1 MRLIEIQEILR
12 DTVRAL
18 AKEHFGIDLDQ
29 IVVETPPKTEFG
41 DFAFPVAFD
50 LAKRIKQATGEKQNP
65 REIAE
70 NLKSKLEILDFV
82 TNVDVAGAGY
92 LNVFLNRSSFLNKNT
107 ATNPLQYSNDANL
120 PDSPKVCVEHTSV
133 NPNKSAHIGHVRNSV
148 LGDTFQRILKAT
160 GKRVEV
166 QNYIDNTGV
175 QVADVVVGF
184 IYLENKDLAAIK
196 ALDSELTAAGK
207 TFDYYCWDLYA
218 RVGLEYQTNE
228 ELKEKRAAVLH
239 MIEAGGN
246 DTAELADFVATRNVE
261 CILDTMERLSIRY
274 DLLPRES
281 EILHLHFWDRAF
293 EQMKKLGVIRLE
305 TMGKQAGCWVMPFEE
320 HSGNEDNETDKILVR
335 SNGTVTYTGKDIAYQ
350 MWKLG
355 ILGLDFNYKYFHKY
369 KNGHDVWITTERST
383 DTPVRSSSSEGL
395 GGGTGDVDRS
405 VRSPFAEHLAGGPGD
420 VDKSVHSP
428 SAKHLAGGTGDV
440 DRSVHAPFGGGETIY
455 NVIDSRQSYPQD
467 IVRKGVAAISPE
479 RGEKASIHLS
489 YEMVALSPAAAEEL
503 GFALSDDDR
512 KKPFIEMSGR
522 KGLGVK
528 ADDLIDRLEANA
540 LAEVESRHAESSN
553 EIKRHV
559 AHQLAV
565 GALRYFLL
573 KFTRNTVIVFDFKEA
588 LSFEGETGC
597 FCQYSAVRANSIFRK
612 LADTGETL
620 EDCRTRIA
628 DLGGVD
634 AIISSDP
641 GSDIWSTVILASRL
655 EETVQQAAMQNEPA
669 ILAKYT
675 FTLAKAFNLFYHNH
689 KILIETDPL
698 KRAVLVVA
706 ADIARRSLTAALE
719 TLGIEVPEKM

>member
-1 MRLIEIQEILR
+1 MTVTEIQNALR
-12 DTVRAL
+12 DAVLATARAQ
-18 AKEHFGIDLDQ
+18 FDVDLDM
-29 IVVETPPKTEFG
+29 IAAETPPKTELG
-41 DFAFPVAFD
+41 DIAFPVAFE
-50 LAKRIKQATGEKQNP
+50 LAKRVKQATGEKKNP
-65 REIAE
+65 RDIAE
-70 NLKSKLEILDFV
+70 TVKSALESIDLV
-82 TNVDVAGAGY
+82 EKIEIAGAGY
-92 LNVFLNRSSFLNKNT
+92 LNVFLDRARFLT
-107 ATNPLQYSNDANL
+107 ANAAAELL
-120 PDSPKVCVEHTSV
+120 PAKAGIQNAVKVCVEHTSV
-133 NPNKSAHIGHVRNSV
+133 NPNKAAHIGHVRNSV

-184 IYLENKDLAAIK
+184 LYIERKDLAAIK
-196 ALDSELTAAGK
+196 ALDAELTTAGK
-207 TFDYYCWDLYA
+207 SFDYYCWDLYTN
-218 RVGLEYQTNE
+218 VGVEYQTNE
-228 ELKEKRAAVLH
+228 ELKEKRAEVLH
-239 MIEAGGN
+239 LIEEGN
-246 DTAELADFVATRNVE
+246 NETAALADFVATRNVE

-281 EILHLHFWDRAF
+281 EILHLHFWDKAF
-293 EQMKKLGVIRLE
+293 EQMKQLGVIHYE
-305 TMGKQAGCWVMPFEE
+305 NEGKHAGCWVMPFDE
-320 HSGNEDNETDKILVR
+320 HTGTDDHENDKILVR

-355 ILGLDFNYKYFHKY
+355 ILGLDFNYRYFHKY
-369 KNGHDVWITTERST
+369 NNGHDVWITSTETVANEQSI
-383 DTPVRSSSSEGL
+383 PV
-395 GGGTGDVDRS
+395 
-405 VRSPFAEHLAGGPGD
+405 
-420 VDKSVHSP
+420 
-428 SAKHLAGGTGDV
+428 
-440 DRSVHAPFGGGETIY
+440 FGGGETIY

-503 GFALSDDDR
+503 GFKLSDDDR
-512 KKPFIEMSGR
+512 KRQFIEMSGR

-540 LAEVESRHAESSN
+540 LAEVESRHPDSSD
-553 EIKRHV
+553 EEKRGI

-612 LADTGETL
+612 LAEKGETI
-620 EDCRTRIA
+620 EECRERIGDPGKTS
-628 DLGGVD
+628 DLLASD
-634 AIISSDP
+634 A
-641 GSDIWSTVILASRL
+641 GSDIWSMAILASRL
-655 EETVQQAAMQNEPA
+655 EETVQQAATTNEPA

-689 KILIETDPL
+689 KIIIETDEV
-698 KRAVLVVA
+698 KRAVLVVV
-706 ADIARRSLTAALE
+706 ADMTRRALTAALE